1 MASYRFNVGVGWVDV
16 VVGIDVDVDVDV
28 GDDAASS
35 VG

>member
-16 VVGIDVDVDVDV
+16 VVGIDVDVDV